1 MALFELAYGADPAAA
16 SSLGGTLLLLGH
28 SYPSLGIVAE
38 PTFCSVLGAQPA
50 CAETCRE
57 SVDERYAVS
66 RHAVSAAVSDA
77 AAAPRDT
84 FSLYRTPRLGE
95 DPSYAAAPGPASRS
109 RCGGVL
115 THSSYWKFRTD
126 SAAGPGTAAAADTR
140 DGEEALAGSG
150 HHPPA
155 AADAAGRLDP
165 SPTQSTDGSTS
176 PPRVTAEDHRVCSP
190 AMRAA
195 AEVVASDNASHRLH
209 QHQQQQRVLIF
220 PGGYRSSES
229 YVYVRGRGRG
239 R

>member
-1 MALFELAYGADPAAA
+1 M
-16 SSLGGTLLLLGH
+16 T
-28 SYPSLGIVAE
+28 
-38 PTFCSVLGAQPA
+38 
-50 CAETCRE
+50 
-57 SVDERYAVS
+57 
-66 RHAVSAAVSDA
+66 
-77 AAAPRDT
+77 
-84 FSLYRTPRLGE
+84 
-95 DPSYAAAPGPASRS
+95 
-109 RCGGVL
+109 
-115 THSSYWKFRTD
+115 
-126 SAAGPGTAAAADTR
+126 AADTR
-140 DGEEALAGSG
+140 DGEEALTASG

-195 AEVVASDNASHRLH
+195 AEVVASDNASRRLH